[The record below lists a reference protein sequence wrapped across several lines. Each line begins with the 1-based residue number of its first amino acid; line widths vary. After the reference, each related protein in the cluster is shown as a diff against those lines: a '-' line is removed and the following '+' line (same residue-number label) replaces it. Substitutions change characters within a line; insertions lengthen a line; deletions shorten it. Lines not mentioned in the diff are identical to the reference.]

1 MGIFIALQNLSNEQH
16 PYSTIQSHK
25 SMTSKRVLLYSAIQL
40 HKSIIAVK
48 WFCALKPYQFSKT
61 SVFEASPMNPLV
73 VLVQDRFF
81 FFFFRT
87 TKVQDR
93 FECWECEQFYAN
105 PRHYVSCTASLNL
118 DKIQFAVS

>member
-61 SVFEASPMNPLV
+61 SVFEASPMNPRIDFTV
-73 VLVQDRFF
+73 G
-81 FFFFRT
+81 
-87 TKVQDR
+87 
-93 FECWECEQFYAN
+93 N
-105 PRHYVSCTASLNL
+105 VSNFMPILATMFLALPL
-118 DKIQFAVS
+118 